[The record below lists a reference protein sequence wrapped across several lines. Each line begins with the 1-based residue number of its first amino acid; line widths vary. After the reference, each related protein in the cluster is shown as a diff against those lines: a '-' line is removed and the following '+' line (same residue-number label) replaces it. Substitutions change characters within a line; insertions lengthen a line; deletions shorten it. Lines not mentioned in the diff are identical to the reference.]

1 VDETRR
7 RALLDVLLELSA
19 SLCVADVCAR
29 LVRAPLRLGLASGVE
44 LALDAREGFAS
55 AHHAQGDTRGTP
67 AREFELHARGEQL
80 GRLRV
85 FASQATDAAA
95 LDALHTLAAQ
105 AGIAL
110 ANARIHEAAL
120 IRADYDALTGLAN
133 FGRISSVL
141 EQELE
146 RAQRYGRA
154 MAVVM
159 FDIDGLKG
167 WNDRFGHEAGNAALV
182 GIAKLLRE
190 RSRASDVAGRW
201 GGDELVLVLP
211 ETTTDGAVAVAE
223 KVRAAFESLAHAERG
238 APLTISAG
246 VASAVSDGKTAAE
259 LMRVADARLYRA
271 KAAGGNRVIA

>member
-1 VDETRR
+1 MDEART
-7 RALLDVLLELSA
+7 RALLDALLELSA
-19 SLCVADVCAR
+19 SLIFADVCTR
-29 LVRAPLRLGLASGVE
+29 LVRAPLRLGLASGAE
-44 LALDAREGFAS
+44 LALDARETLAS
-55 AHHAQGDTRGTP
+55 AHHAEGDTRGEP
-67 AREFELHARGEQL
+67 ALELELRAGGEPL

-85 FASQATDAAA
+85 FAGVAPDAAA
-95 LDALHTLAAQ
+95 TQALRRLAQ
-105 AGIAL
+105 HGGIAL
-110 ANARIHEAAL
+110 ANARVHEAAL
-120 IRADYDALTGLAN
+120 IRADYDSLTGLAN

-141 EQELE
+141 EQEFA

-159 FDIDGLKG
+159 FDIDDLKR
-167 WNDRFGHEAGNAALV
+167 WNDRFGHEAGNVALV
-182 GIAKLLRE
+182 GIATLLRE

-223 KVRAAFESLAHAERG
+223 KVRAAFESLTGAERG
-238 APLTISAG
+238 AALTISAG
-246 VASAVSDGKTAAE
+246 VASAASDGKTAAE